1 MSSIKELQ
9 QITYKGQTI
18 KVFELQHESGSKA
31 VISNY
36 GCVLMKLIVKDK
48 QGGWRDVVLGFD
60 TIDEYF
66 GDAYLK
72 GYPYFGAVM
81 GRYANRIKGASFML
95 DGQLIQLSDNKGG
108 STLHGGIEGFD
119 RKVWKVTEIKN
130 ETNPSISFQYNSPD
144 GEEGFPGTL
153 TTTFTVT
160 LMASSLQYSIEAIT
174 DAATAN
180 NLSYHPYF
188 NLDKNSSTVN
198 QQKVKLNAKRW
209 LEQDENFCLT
219 GKFISTQFSDYDF
232 SNWKPIAQEWN
243 KEDGYDQ
250 TFVADKK
257 EDGEL
262 SLVAEVMSSDGDLC
276 MEVYSTEPVVHFYT
290 GKWIPQVNGKNCL
303 AYGPFSGFCFET
315 HQYPNAVN
323 IPVFP
328 NTILRPGEVHRQT
341 TIYQFV

>member
-1 MSSIKELQ
+1 MASVKEIQ

-18 KVFELQHESGSKA
+18 KVFELLHTSGSKA

-36 GCVLMKLIVKDK
+36 GCVLMKLVMKDK
-48 QGGWRDVVLGFD
+48 KDNWRDVVLGFD

-66 GDAYLK
+66 GDDYLQ

-95 DGQLIQLSDNKGG
+95 NGQRIQLADNKGG
-108 STLHGGIEGFD
+108 STLHGGFEGFD
-119 RKVWKVTEIKN
+119 KKIWDVLELKN
-130 ETNPSISFQYNSPD
+130 EPNPSISFQYKSPD

-160 LMASSLQYSIEAIT
+160 LTDTSFQYSIEAST
-174 DAATAN
+174 DTTTAI

-188 NLDKNSSTVN
+188 NLDSNSPVVN
-198 QQKVKLNAKRW
+198 EQKVKLYAKNW

-219 GKFISTQFSDYDF
+219 GNFIETEFSDYDF
-232 SNWKPIAQEWN
+232 SDWEPVSQTWN

-250 TFVADKK
+250 TFVAEKK
-257 EDGEL
+257 PAEI
-262 SLVAEVMSSDGDLC
+262 SLMAEAISSDSNLH
-276 MEVYSTEPVVHFYT
+276 MLVYSTEPVVHFYT
-290 GKWIPQVNGKNCL
+290 GKWIPSVRGKNGMV
-303 AYGPFSGFCFET
+303 YGPFSGYCFET

-323 IPVFP
+323 IPQFP
-328 NTILRPGEVHRQT
+328 NTILQPGEIHRQT
-341 TIYQFV
+341 TIFKFI

>member
-1 MSSIKELQ
+1 MSSVKEIQ
-9 QITYKGQTI
+9 QITHKGQTI
-18 KVFELQHESGSKA
+18 KVFELLHESGNKA

-60 TIDEYF
+60 TIEGYF
-66 GDAYLK
+66 DDDYLK

-81 GRYANRIKGASFML
+81 GRYANRITGASFML
-95 DGQLIQLSDNKGG
+95 NGQHIKLADNNGG
-108 STLHGGIEGFD
+108 STLHGGFEGFD
-119 RKVWKVTEIKN
+119 KKIWEVVEIKN
-130 ETNPSISFQYNSPD
+130 GENSSISFQYISPD

-160 LMASSLQYSIEAIT
+160 LTESSLQYCIEAIT
-174 DAATAN
+174 DAATAV

-188 NLDKNSSTVN
+188 NLDDNLTTVN
-198 QQKVKLNAKRW
+198 EQKAKLHAKHW
-209 LEQDENFCLT
+209 LKQDDNFCLT
-219 GKFISTQFSDYDF
+219 GKIIAAENTDYDF
-232 SNWKPIAQEWN
+232 TNWKRVAQEWN

-257 EDGEL
+257 NGEL
-262 SLVAEVMSSDGDLC
+262 SLMAEAMSSDGNLC
-276 MEVYSTEPVVHFYT
+276 MEVYSTAPVLHFYT
-290 GKWIPQVNGKNCL
+290 GKWIPQVKGKNGL
-303 AYGPFSGFCFET
+303 AYGPFSGYCFET
-315 HQYPNAVN
+315 HQFPNSVN

-328 NTILRPGEVHRQT
+328 DTILRPGEVHRQT